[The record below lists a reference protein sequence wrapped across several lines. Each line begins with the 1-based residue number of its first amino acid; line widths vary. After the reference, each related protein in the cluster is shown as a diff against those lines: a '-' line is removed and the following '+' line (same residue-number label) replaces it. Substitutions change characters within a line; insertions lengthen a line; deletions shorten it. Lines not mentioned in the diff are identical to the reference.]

1 MIELSSLI
9 KKTNAYKIISGDKKA
24 NRLSHAYLILTSDKQ
39 MLSGYLKYFA
49 KIIACDCQEPCL
61 ECRVCSLIESNSHPD
76 VIFYPKNKESISSD
90 EVNELIE
97 ESFLR
102 PIECDKKV
110 FVLLNAELMNASAQ
124 NKLLKTLEEPPK
136 NVHILL
142 GATSEFQ
149 LLSTIKSRV
158 RKLEIPAFDNQTV
171 IDALKNDCTDIEK
184 LKTAVFC
191 SDGSVGNA
199 LSLYNDEKLSY
210 TTDLVVDVLVNMSS
224 SSQVLRYS
232 TKILKSNIDI
242 SQFLSVLELLLRDML
257 VLSQGQ
263 EQLVN
268 NKQLKEKLKNAQKF
282 NTGAILYALDTVIKA
297 GQRKKF
303 NMTPTMLIEWVLF
316 QILEGKYKWQK
327 F

>member
-1 MIELSSLI
+1 
-9 KKTNAYKIISGDKKA
+9 
-24 NRLSHAYLILTSDKQ
+24 
-39 MLSGYLKYFA
+39 
-49 KIIACDCQEPCL
+49 
-61 ECRVCSLIESNSHPD
+61 
-76 VIFYPKNKESISSD
+76 
-90 EVNELIE
+90 
-97 ESFLR
+97 
-102 PIECDKKV
+102 
-110 FVLLNAELMNASAQ
+110 MNASAQ

-142 GATSEFQ
+142 GATSEFP

-268 NKQLKEKLKNAQKF
+268 NKELKEKLKNAQKF

>member
-1 MIELSSLI
+1 MIDLSSLI
-9 KKTNAYKIISGDKKA
+9 KKTNAFKIISGDKMA
-24 NRLSHAYLILTSDKQ
+24 GRLSHAYLVLTSDKT
-39 MLSGYLKYFA
+39 MLNDYLKFFA
-49 KIIACDCQEPCL
+49 KIIACESQEPCL
-61 ECRVCSLIESNSHPD
+61 ECRVCDLIDKNAHPD
-76 VIFYPKNKESISSD
+76 VIFYPKNKDSISS
-90 EVNELIE
+90 EEINELIE

-142 GATSEFQ
+142 GATSEFP

-158 RKLEIPAFDNQTV
+158 KKLEIPAFDSQTI
-171 IDALKNDCTDIEK
+171 IDSLQFECPDREK
-184 LKTAVFC
+184 LESAVFC
-191 SDGSVGNA
+191 SDGSVGGA
-199 LSLYNDEKLSY
+199 LSLYNDENLTK
-210 TTDLVVDVLVNMSS
+210 TTELVVDVLVNMNS

-232 TKILKSNIDI
+232 TKILKSNVEV

-257 VLSQGQ
+257 VYDQGQ
-263 EQLVN
+263 QNLVN
-268 NKQLKEKLKNAQKF
+268 NKVIIEKLKSAQKF
-282 NTGAILYALDTVIKA
+282 NTGSIIHALDTVINA
-297 GQRKKF
+297 QQRKKF

>member
-1 MIELSSLI
+1 MIDLASLI

-24 NRLSHAYLILTSDKQ
+24 NRLSHAYLILMSDKQ
-39 MLSGYLKYFA
+39 MLSDYLKFFA
-49 KIIACDCQEPCL
+49 KVIACEKIEPCL
-61 ECRVCSLIESNSHPD
+61 ECRVCDLIDKNSHSD
-76 VIFYPKNKESISSD
+76 VIFYPKNKESISS
-90 EVNELIE
+90 EEINELIE
-97 ESFLR
+97 ESYLR

-110 FVLLNAELMNASAQ
+110 FVLLNAESMNASAQ

-142 GATSEFQ
+142 GATSEFP

-158 RKLEIPAFDNQTV
+158 RKLEIPAFDSQTI
-171 IDALKNDCTDIEK
+171 IDALKNECDDYEK

-191 SDGSVGNA
+191 SDGSVGDA
-199 LSLYNDEKLSY
+199 LSLYNDEKLKAI
-210 TTDLVVDVLVNMSS
+210 TDLVVDLLVNMNS
-224 SSQVLRYS
+224 SSQVLKYS
-232 TKILKSNIDI
+232 TLISKSGVETT
-242 SQFLSVLELLLRDML
+242 QFLSVLELLLRDML

-268 NKQLKEKLKNAQKF
+268 NKELKEKLKKAQKF
-282 NTGAILYALDTVIKA
+282 NTGAIIYALDTVINA
-297 GQRKKF
+297 QQRKKF

>member
-1 MIELSSLI
+1 MIDLASLI

-39 MLSGYLKYFA
+39 MLSEYLKFFA
-49 KIIACDCQEPCL
+49 KVIACEKIEPCL
-61 ECRVCSLIESNSHPD
+61 ECRVCDLIDKNSHSD
-76 VIFYPKNKESISSD
+76 VIFYPKNKESISS
-90 EVNELIE
+90 EEINELIE
-97 ESFLR
+97 ESYLR

-110 FVLLNAELMNASAQ
+110 FVLLNAESMNASAQ

-142 GATSEFQ
+142 GATSEFP

-158 RKLEIPAFDNQTV
+158 RKLEIPAFDSQTI
-171 IDALKNDCTDIEK
+171 IDALKNECDDYEK

-191 SDGSVGNA
+191 SDGSVGDA
-199 LSLYNDEKLSY
+199 LSLYNDEKLKAI
-210 TTDLVVDVLVNMSS
+210 TDLVVDLLVNMNS
-224 SSQVLRYS
+224 SSQVLKYS
-232 TKILKSNIDI
+232 TLISKSAMETT
-242 SQFLSVLELLLRDML
+242 QFLSVLELLLRDML

-268 NKQLKEKLKNAQKF
+268 NKELKEKLKKAQKF
-282 NTGAILYALDTVIKA
+282 NTGAIIYALDTVINA
-297 GQRKKF
+297 QQRKKF